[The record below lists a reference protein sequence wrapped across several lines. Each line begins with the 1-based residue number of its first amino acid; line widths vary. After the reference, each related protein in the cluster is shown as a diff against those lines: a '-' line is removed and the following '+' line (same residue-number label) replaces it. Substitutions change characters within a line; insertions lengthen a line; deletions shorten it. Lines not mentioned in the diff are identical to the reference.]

1 MKTMINFRILAI
13 MGLMAVASQVSAQ
26 EATDNVEGQKK
37 TTVAP
42 KLPTYPM
49 KEIKGTVYDAGT
61 KQPLS
66 GVQVQALGNANYAA
80 MTKEDG
86 TFTIKVPTFTTALY
100 LFTSQYAS
108 QQVSIAGTNN
118 VHATMLSDK
127 FKEMYTNGTT
137 LGGEAS
143 VKTNVTT
150 QTTVED
156 LIGDQLGGDVR
167 TIKRSGA
174 PGIGSAMFIRGLNS
188 LNANAQPLV
197 VVDGVPMDMQY
208 DGVSLQTGA
217 FNNQLLNINPAD
229 IEKISVLK
237 NGTAIYGA
245 KGANGVIL
253 IETRRGHSIATRID
267 ANIGIGVNLLPRM
280 PKVMNADQYMS
291 YATEMLGTYPD
302 ISKIMENNTLN
313 FLTNDPSNYYYKAYH
328 NDTDWSKEVY
338 KSSMSQNYSINVQGG
353 DDVGMYNLSLGYTD
367 GQSTAKKNGFNR
379 LNIRF
384 NSDLKIIKGLT
395 TQFDV
400 DYVKLSRDL
409 FDDGAPSDF
418 SKGTVT
424 SPTLLALIKSPILNP
439 YVYNSTTGTLSS
451 TMAEA
456 DDFLN
461 ALDENLSL
469 ANPTALLANGS
480 GNNKNRLE
488 NSMFHV
494 RLAPK
499 YDFGNGLVLSE
510 NINYTLNRNSQRYYR
525 PKGGVP
531 TFYVEGVG
539 RVQTQSASI
548 FAKEETVMSDTR
560 LDYSHLFGAHT
571 LDVMG
576 GFRYLTFNYEMNNPT
591 GQYQT
596 AGNDLLP
603 NVSNSMD
610 FKEATGIDYKR
621 ASLTWYAQ
629 ANYNYKNRYFL
640 EAQASL
646 ESSSTFGDKATSLR
660 MGGVAWGFFPSVQA
674 GWVMTNEDWF
684 PKNVGINYLRLNA
697 GFEISGNDNINNKAA
712 RTSFEVLKFLH
723 NSIPAVQLNNIGNE
737 NVTFEK
743 TRRINAGFQSMW
755 LDNRVSL
762 GFTYF
767 NNHTTNL
774 LTLKDFTTPVA
785 GVKSYWSNEGSMD
798 NKGFEVSVSGKPV
811 VTRKFNLELGASLG
825 HYKNEIKSLPNEKF
839 LAVDGNANG
848 AKGYTTSIYGTDNIA
863 TLVGQSA
870 GVFYGYKTAG
880 VFSSDVDAK
889 AAGKDGNYLYQ
900 VDETGAKQ
908 YFKAGDM
915 HFVDLDGDGV
925 ISENDK
931 TIIGNPNPDV
941 YGNIFARATWGNFT
955 LSAVFG
961 YSIGNDIF
969 NYQRSVIE
977 GGKNFFNQSVAM
989 VNRWRTE
996 GQVTNIPRIS
1006 YDDEMGNARFSD
1018 RWIEDGSYL
1027 KLRSLNLNYK
1037 IPVSTSWLQGLQ
1049 VWVEANNLF
1058 TLTKYL
1064 GGDPEMSTSNAVL
1077 YQGIDSG
1084 CISAGRT
1091 LTVGLKIN
1099 L

>member
-1 MKTMINFRILAI
+1 
-13 MGLMAVASQVSAQ
+13 MGLMAVAAQVNAQ
-26 EATDNVEGQKK
+26 EATDDAASQKK
-37 TTVAP
+37 TAAAP
-42 KLPTYPM
+42 KLPEYPM
-49 KEIKGTVYDAGT
+49 MEITGTIYDAATG
-61 KQPLS
+61 KPLS
-66 GVQVQALGNANYAA
+66 GVQVQPLGNANYAA
-80 MTKEDG
+80 MTKDDG
-86 TFTIKVPTFTTALY
+86 TFTIKVPTFTTSLY

-108 QQVSIAGTNN
+108 QQVSITGKSHITAN
-118 VHATMLSDK
+118 MLSDK
-127 FKEMYTNGTT
+127 FNEMYTNGTQ
-137 LGGEAS
+137 LGGAAS
-143 VKTNVTT
+143 VKTDKTTT
-150 QTTVED
+150 QISVED
-156 LIGDQLGGDVR
+156 LISEQLGGDVR

-208 DGVSLQTGA
+208 NGTSLQTGM

-245 KGANGVIL
+245 KGANGVIV

-267 ANIGIGVNLLPRM
+267 ANIGVGVNLVPKLPKM
-280 PKVMNADQYMS
+280 MDANQYMS
-291 YATEMLGTYPD
+291 YATEMLGTYPE
-302 ISKIMENNTLN
+302 ISKIMENNNLN
-313 FLTNDPSNYYYKAYH
+313 FLNNDKNNYYYNAYH
-328 NDTDWSKEVY
+328 NNTDWSKEVY
-338 KSSMSQNYSINVQGG
+338 EEALSQNYSINVQGG

-367 GQSTAKKNGFNR
+367 GKSTAKKNGFNR

-384 NSDLKIIKGLT
+384 NSDLKITKGFAT
-395 TQFDV
+395 EFDV

-439 YVYNSTTGTLSS
+439 YVFNKTTGQLSS
-451 TMAEA
+451 TLSEA
-456 DDFLN
+456 DDFLS
-461 ALDENLSL
+461 ALDPNLSL

-480 GNNKNRLE
+480 GNNKNRME

-494 RLAPK
+494 RIMPK
-499 YDFGNGLVLSE
+499 FDLGKGFKLSE

-531 TFYVEGVG
+531 TFYVEGLG
-539 RVQTQSASI
+539 MVQTLSASI

-560 LDYSHLFGAHT
+560 FDFSRILGAHT
-571 LDVMG
+571 IDAMA
-576 GFRYLTFNYEMNNPT
+576 GFRYLNYGYEMNNPT
-591 GQYQT
+591 GQYQS

-610 FKEATGIDYKR
+610 FKDAKGEDYKKT
-621 ASLTWYAQ
+621 SLTWYAQ

-640 EAQASL
+640 EAQAAL
-646 ESSSTFGDKATSLR
+646 ESSSSFGDKATSLR
-660 MGGVAWGFFPSVQA
+660 MGGVAWGLFPSVQA
-674 GWVMTNEDWF
+674 GWVMTNEEWF
-684 PKNVGINYLRLNA
+684 PQNIGLNYLRLNA
-697 GFEISGNDNINNKAA
+697 GFEISGNDDINNKAA
-712 RTSFEVLKFLH
+712 HTSFEVLKFLH
-723 NSIPAVQLNNIGNE
+723 NAIPAVQLNNIGNE
-737 NVTFEK
+737 KVTFEK
-743 TRRINAGFQSMW
+743 TRRINLGFQSQW
-755 LDNRVSL
+755 LDNRLGL
-762 GFTYF
+762 GFNYYM
-767 NNHTTNL
+767 NHTSDL
-774 LTLKDFTTPVA
+774 LTVKDFTTPVA

-798 NKGFEVSVSGKPV
+798 NTGFEVSLNGKPV
-811 VTRKFNLELGASLG
+811 VSRKFTLELGASLG
-825 HYKNEIKSLPNEKF
+825 HYKNEIKSLPNEKYV
-839 LAVDGNANG
+839 AINGNAKG
-848 AKGYTTSIYGTDNIA
+848 AKGYTSSIYGSGNVA

-880 VFSSDVDAK
+880 VFSSNAEAM
-889 AAGKDGNYLYQ
+889 AAGKDGYLYQ
-900 VDETGAKQ
+900 LDETGAKK

-915 HFVDLDGDGV
+915 HFVDLDGDGC
-925 ISENDK
+925 IGENDK
-931 TIIGNPNPDV
+931 TIIGNPNPDI
-941 YGNIFARATWGNFT
+941 YGNAFIRASYGNFT

-961 YSIGNDIF
+961 YSVGNDIF

-977 GGKNFFNQSVAM
+977 GGKNFYNQSTAL
-989 VNRWRTE
+989 VNRWRSE
-996 GQVTNIPRIS
+996 GQVTYVPRIS
-1006 YDDEMGNARFSD
+1006 YDDEMGNSRFSD

-1037 IPVSTSWLQGLQ
+1037 VPVSTSWLQGLQ

-1077 YQGIDSG
+1077 YQGIDTGS
-1084 CISAGRT
+1084 IASGRT
-1091 LTVGLKIN
+1091 ITVGLKLN

>member
-1 MKTMINFRILAI
+1 
-13 MGLMAVASQVSAQ
+13 MGLMAVAAQVNAQ
-26 EATDNVEGQKK
+26 EATEDAGSHKK
-37 TTVAP
+37 TTVTP
-42 KLPTYPM
+42 KLPAYPM
-49 KEIKGTVYDAGT
+49 MEVKGTIYDAATG
-61 KQPLS
+61 KPLS

-80 MTKEDG
+80 MSKDDG
-86 TFTIKVPTFTTALY
+86 TFTIKVPTFTTSLF

-108 QQVSIAGTNN
+108 QQVSIAGRNEITAN
-118 VHATMLSDK
+118 MLSDK
-127 FKEMYTNGTT
+127 FNEMYTNGTK

-143 VKTNVTT
+143 VNANVTT

-156 LIGDQLGGDVR
+156 LIGDQLGADVR

-174 PGIGSAMFIRGLNS
+174 PGIGSSMFIRGLNS

-208 DGVSLQTGA
+208 DGVSLQAGA

-229 IEKISVLK
+229 IAKITVLK
-237 NGTAIYGA
+237 NGTALYGA
-245 KGANGVIL
+245 KGANGVIV

-267 ANIGIGVNLLPRM
+267 ANIGVGVNLVPNM
-280 PKVMNADQYMS
+280 PDVMNASQYMN
-291 YATEMLGTYPD
+291 YATEMLNTYPD
-302 ISKIMENNTLN
+302 ITKILEKGTLN
-313 FLTNDPSNYYYKAYH
+313 FLTTDPNNYYYKTYH

-338 KSSMSQNYSINVQGG
+338 KTALSQNYSINVQGG

-367 GQSTAKKNGFNR
+367 GKSTAKKNGFNR

-384 NSDLKIIKGLT
+384 NSDLKILKGLS

-400 DYVKLSRDL
+400 DYVKLSRDV

-439 YVYNSTTGTLSS
+439 YVYNTTTGLLSS
-451 TMAEA
+451 TMSEA
-456 DDFLN
+456 DDFLTP
-461 ALDENLSL
+461 LDANLSL

-480 GNNKNRLE
+480 ANNKNRLE

-499 YDFGNGLVLSE
+499 YEFNNGLSISE

-531 TFYVEGVG
+531 TFYVEGLG

-548 FAKEETVMSDTR
+548 FAKEETIMSDTR
-560 LDYSHLFGAHT
+560 LSFDKILGAHT
-571 LDVMG
+571 INAMG
-576 GFRYLTFNYEMNNPT
+576 GFRYLNYGYEMNNPT

-596 AGNDLLP
+596 AGNDKLP
-603 NVSNSMD
+603 NVSNNMD
-610 FKEATGIDYKR
+610 FKDATGNDYKNT
-621 ASLTWYAQ
+621 SLTWYAQ
-629 ANYNYKNRYFL
+629 ADYNYKNRYFL
-640 EAQASL
+640 QAQASL
-646 ESSSTFGDKATSLR
+646 ESSSSFGDKATSLR
-660 MGGVAWGFFPSVQA
+660 MGGVAWGFFPSIQA
-674 GWVMTNEDWF
+674 GWVMTNENWF
-684 PKNVGINYLRLNA
+684 PKNAGINYLRLNA
-697 GFEISGNDNINNKAA
+697 GFEISGNDNINSKAA

-737 NVTFEK
+737 KVTFEK
-743 TRRINAGFQSMW
+743 TRRINAGLESQW
-755 LDNRVSL
+755 LDNRLSL

-767 NNHTTNL
+767 FNHTSDL
-774 LTLKDFTTPVA
+774 LTVKDFTTPVA
-785 GVKSYWSNEGSMD
+785 GVKSYWSNEGSLD
-798 NKGFEVSVSGKPV
+798 NTGFEVNLSGKPV

-825 HYKNEIKSLPNEKF
+825 HYKNEIKSLPNEKY
-839 LAVDGNANG
+839 LAVNGNAQG
-848 AKGYTTSIYGTDNIA
+848 AKGYTSSIYGTGNVA
-863 TLVGQSA
+863 TIVGQSA

-880 VFSSDVDAK
+880 VFSTDAEAK
-889 AAGKDGNYLYQ
+889 AAGKDGYLYQ
-900 VDETGAKQ
+900 LDETGAKQ
-908 YFKAGDM
+908 DFKAGDM
-915 HFVDLDGDGV
+915 HFVDLNGDGK
-925 ISENDK
+925 IDDSDK
-931 TIIGNPNPDV
+931 TIIGNPNPDI
-941 YGNIFARATWGNFT
+941 YGNLFARATWGNLT

-961 YSIGNDIF
+961 YSVGNDIY

-977 GGKNFFNQSVAM
+977 GGKNFYNQSTAM
-989 VNRWRTE
+989 VNRWRSE

-1006 YDDEMGNARFSD
+1006 YDDEMGNSRFSD

-1037 IPVSTSWLQGLQ
+1037 VPVSTSWLQGMQ

-1064 GGDPEMSTSNAVL
+1064 GGDPEMSASNAVL
-1077 YQGIDSG
+1077 YQGIDTG

-1091 LTVGLKIN
+1091 FTVGLKLN

>member
-1 MKTMINFRILAI
+1 MINFKILAI
-13 MGLMAVASQVSAQ
+13 MGLMTVAAQVNAQ
-26 EATDNVEGQKK
+26 EASNGAAGKQKATAAAK
-37 TTVAP
+37 VPA
-42 KLPTYPM
+42 YPM
-49 KEIKGTVYDAGT
+49 MEITGTIYDAAT
-61 KQPLS
+61 KKPLS

-80 MTKEDG
+80 MTKDDG
-86 TFTIKVPTFTTALY
+86 RFTIKVPTFTTSLY

-108 QQVSIAGTNN
+108 QQVSIAGKSHITAN
-118 VHATMLSDK
+118 MLSDK
-127 FKEMYTNGTT
+127 FKDMYTNGTN
-137 LGGEAS
+137 LGGEVS

-156 LIGDQLGGDVR
+156 LIGEQLGGDVR

-188 LNANAQPLV
+188 INANSQPLV

-208 DGVSLQTGA
+208 DGTSLQTGA
-217 FNNQLLNINPAD
+217 FNNQLLNINPSD

-237 NGTAIYGA
+237 NGTALYGA
-245 KGANGVIL
+245 KGSNGVIV

-267 ANIGIGVNLLPRM
+267 ANIGVGVNLVPTL

-291 YATEMLGTYPD
+291 YATEMLNTYPD
-302 ISKIMENNTLN
+302 ITKIMENKELN
-313 FLTNDPSNYYYKAYH
+313 FLTTDPNNYYYKTYH

-338 KSSMSQNYSINVQGG
+338 KSSLSQNYSINVQGG

-367 GQSTAKKNGFNR
+367 GKSTARKNGFSR

-384 NSDLKIIKGLT
+384 NSDLKITKGFS

-400 DYVKLSRDL
+400 DYVKLSRDV

-418 SKGTVT
+418 TKGTVT

-439 YVYNSTTGTLSS
+439 YVYNNTTGKLSS
-451 TMAEA
+451 TLSDA
-456 DDFLN
+456 DEFLKP
-461 ALDENLSL
+461 LDDNLSL
-469 ANPTALLANGS
+469 ANPTALLANAN

-494 RLAPK
+494 RLSPK
-499 YDFGNGLVLSE
+499 FDFSKYLSLTE

-525 PKGGVP
+525 PTGGVP
-531 TFYVEGVG
+531 TFYVEGLG
-539 RVQTQSASI
+539 KVQTMSASI
-548 FAKEETVMSDTR
+548 FAKEETIMSDTHI
-560 LDYSHLFGAHT
+560 DFSKLFGAHT
-571 LDVMG
+571 LNVMG
-576 GFRYLTFNYEMNNPT
+576 GFRYLNYSYEMNKPT
-591 GQYQT
+591 GQYQS
-596 AGNDLLP
+596 AGNDKLP

-610 FKEATGIDYKR
+610 FKDATGIDYKNT
-621 ASLTWYAQ
+621 SLTWYAQ
-629 ANYNYKNRYFL
+629 AEYNYKNRYFL
-640 EAQASL
+640 QAQASL
-646 ESSSTFGDKATSLR
+646 ESSSNFGDKATSLR

-674 GWVMTNEDWF
+674 GWVMTNENWF

-712 RTSFEVLKFLH
+712 RTSFEVLKYLH

-737 NVTFEK
+737 NVTYEK
-743 TRRINAGFQSMW
+743 TRRINAGFESQW
-755 LDNRVSL
+755 LDNRLSL

-767 NNHTTNL
+767 FNHTSDL
-774 LTLKDFTTPVA
+774 LTIKDFTTSVA
-785 GVKSYWSNEGSMD
+785 GVKNYWSNDGSLD
-798 NKGFEVSVSGKPV
+798 NTGFEVSLSGKPIV
-811 VTRKFNLELGASLG
+811 ARKFTLEMGASLG
-825 HYKNEIKSLPNEKF
+825 HYKNEVKSLPNDSY
-839 LAVDGNANG
+839 LALNG
-848 AKGYTTSIYGTDNIA
+848 IPESVKGYTSSIYGTSNVA
-863 TLVGQSA
+863 TIVGQSA

-880 VFSSDVDAK
+880 VFSTDAEAK
-889 AAGKDGNYLYQ
+889 SAGKDGYLYQ
-900 VDETGAKQ
+900 LDETGAKE

-915 HFVDLDGDGV
+915 HFVDLNGDGV
-925 ISENDK
+925 IDEKDK
-931 TIIGNPNPDV
+931 TIIGNPNPDI

-955 LSAVFG
+955 LSAVFS
-961 YSIGNDIF
+961 YSVGNDIY

-977 GGKNFFNQSVAM
+977 GGKNFYNQSTALA
-989 VNRWRTE
+989 NRWRTE

-1006 YDDEMGNARFSD
+1006 YDDEMGNSRFSD

-1037 IPVSTSWLQGLQ
+1037 VPVSTSWLQGLQ

-1064 GGDPEMSTSNAVL
+1064 GGDPEMSVSNAVL
-1077 YQGIDSG
+1077 YQGIDTG
-1084 CISAGRT
+1084 CISTGRT
-1091 LTVGLKIN
+1091 FTVGLKIN